1 VAVAAPA
8 VGTLGA
14 VAQTFEA
21 LTGMALF
28 CAEPSCTE
36 PSAPEPRFVTPGAA
50 ARVSGALVS
59 ATPTPT
65 RTSVAPAFS
74 SPGAGAGRVAVARA
88 PMPSP
93 TIAGPMVVCR
103 AFPASAAVAGAGC
116 VAVVAAPPP
125 GVTASAAVPSALPA
139 LGVSVAVPSALPA
152 LGVSAA
158 VFPVLPGAVVVPAS
172 VRPVSAAPAVVASA
186 AGTSF
191 PVAVAPVAPVLTA
204 PVLAVDAFRAPNA
217 VALSGLGADIA
228 LLSGVTRIQVFA
240 DGAPGVVGPPAEGPA
255 VVEPDRWGPTVVDS
269 GATEPDGAAVPVG
282 GGQPGEAS
290 GTVASDGLGAGGLVS
305 AVRGPGRVLVAC
317 GVSRFVMVVPPRCAG
332 VPNALRRCAGYARY
346 RGRQTELGGM
356 SLERGSREGSARG
369 GGFRRTASAAMIGA
383 SIVNPR

>member
-1 VAVAAPA
+1 
-8 VGTLGA
+8 
-14 VAQTFEA
+14 
-21 LTGMALF
+21 
-28 CAEPSCTE
+28 
-36 PSAPEPRFVTPGAA
+36 
-50 ARVSGALVS
+50 
-59 ATPTPT
+59 
-65 RTSVAPAFS
+65 
-74 SPGAGAGRVAVARA
+74 
-88 PMPSP
+88 
-93 TIAGPMVVCR
+93 
-103 AFPASAAVAGAGC
+103 
-116 VAVVAAPPP
+116 
-125 GVTASAAVPSALPA
+125 
-139 LGVSVAVPSALPA
+139 VPSALPA

-191 PVAVAPVAPVLTA
+191 PVAVAPVVPVLTV
-204 PVLAVDAFRAPNA
+204 PVLAVVVRAVDAFRAPNA